1 MNFKSFLN
9 QLLRYKWLVIFL
21 PLLVVLI
28 TFLLVRRLPKQYI
41 SEARIST
48 GLLDPSKKVISNE
61 TVDFFAVNQQFANI
75 VEKFTMK
82 KIINILSYNLILH
95 DLDNPKNAFKRLPEM
110 TESLS
115 DADRQA
121 VIDLFRKKL
130 IDKSLLTLE
139 DDKGKYKLYTI
150 ADEMGYSEEI
160 LIKNLDVNH
169 AGTSDLITVSYV
181 SENPSL
187 SAYVVNTLSTEFISN
202 YSNDVSS
209 NQNVSAK
216 ILDSLLVGKRKIM
229 DDKNAQLSE
238 FKKTKG
244 VLNLNEQSATVYNQI
259 SQYESQRADAI
270 RIIQSNT
277 GAVSTIES
285 KLRGSDRFINGSSRV
300 DNREI
305 INIKRQLQLANN
317 AFIDGGFKPSDQ
329 RKIDS
334 LNRILSSKS
343 AINSDEN
350 IIDPRASKQE
360 LVQQKLSLEIAL
372 QQARSSIRSID
383 RELSI
388 LRGRYRSMVPFD
400 ADIQNYERDAELA
413 TKDYMTALDRFNQ
426 SKTDQKLGLTL
437 EIEQVGLPGNPK
449 PSKKVL
455 YIAGAG
461 VGSLSI
467 CLGFIFLLVIVDSSI
482 RELKELE
489 SSTKSLAIGGLNLLS
504 GKEKNFRNIWN
515 DKSDNKKFTVY
526 KEQIR
531 SIRFEIFNQ
540 MEPKKEKILGVTSL
554 TSGAGKTFISYSLA
568 YAFALTGKKV
578 LLVADDLPLQTSEET
593 ALITSQSFQSFL
605 MKKEFHTEDL
615 ITIMNKSHERNS
627 LLEIQNEVSL
637 RHGFDI
643 LRNEFDYIIIDINSL
658 SDVNISKE
666 WLLFTERNIAVFEY
680 GKSIQE
686 SEYNLIRYVR
696 EQPGFIGWVLNKIT
710 NKK

>member
-9 QLLRYKWLVIFL
+9 QLLKYKWLVIFL
-21 PLLVVLI
+21 PLLAVLI

-82 KIINILSYNLILH
+82 KIINILTYNLILH

-110 TESLS
+110 ADSWTG
-115 DADRQA
+115 ADRQA

-130 IDKSLLTLE
+130 NDKSLLTLE

-150 ADEMGYSEEI
+150 ADEMGYSEET
-160 LIKNLDVNH
+160 LVKNLEVNH

-202 YSNDVSS
+202 YSTDVSL

-229 DDKNAQLSE
+229 DEKNGQLSN

-270 RIIQSNT
+270 RTIQSNS
-277 GAVSTIES
+277 GAVATIES
-285 KLRGSDRFINGSSRV
+285 KLRGSDKFINGSSRV

-305 INIKRQLQLANN
+305 INLKRQLQLANN

-334 LNRILSSKS
+334 LNRILSSRS
-343 AINSDEN
+343 AVNADEN
-350 IIDPRASKQE
+350 IIDSRASKQE

-383 RELSI
+383 RELGI
-388 LRGRYRSMVPFD
+388 LRGRYSSMVPFD

-449 PSKKVL
+449 PSKKAL
-455 YIAGAG
+455 YLAGSG
-461 VGSLSI
+461 VGSLGL
-467 CLGFIFLLVIVDSSI
+467 CLGFIFLLVVVDSSI
-482 RELKELE
+482 RDLKQLEL
-489 SSTKSLAIGGLNLLS
+489 STKSLAIGGLNLLP
-504 GKEKNFRNIWN
+504 GKEKNFRTIWN

-540 MEPKKEKILGVTSL
+540 MESKKQKILGITSL
-554 TSGAGKTFISYSLA
+554 ASGAGKTFISYSLA

-578 LLVADDLPLQTSEET
+578 LLVADDLPVQTSEET
-593 ALITSQSFQSFL
+593 GLITSQSFQSFL

-637 RHGFDI
+637 RNGFDI

-680 GKSIQE
+680 GKSISE
-686 SEYNLIRYVR
+686 SEYSLIRYVK